1 MVGAKPSTDQKIKMP
16 TRKKPTAIKIAEGN
30 RAKVGKKHLR
40 PDVAGLG
47 RPRIPSNLTADERK
61 IFVEV
66 VASLPPELM
75 TRADEGCLEQYVVA
89 WARFR
94 RMKKIIDDEDEVLS
108 GPNGKYRH
116 PALIVLEKASL
127 EMSRCGS
134 LLGLSP
140 VARARLAAPS
150 SGPDDPM
157 AALLGMDNAEGDW
170 TTQPTTRN

>member
-1 MVGAKPSTDQKIKMP
+1 MP
-16 TRKKPTAIKIAEGN
+16 GRHRKPTAVKVAEGN
-30 RAKVGKKHLR
+30 RAKVGQKHLK
-40 PDVAGLG
+40 PDVAGIG
-47 RPRIPSNLTADERK
+47 RPRIPSHLTTAERK

-66 VASLPPELM
+66 VASLPADLM
-75 TRADEGCLEQYVVA
+75 TRADEGCLEQYA
-89 WARFR
+89 TAYARFR
-94 RMKKIIDDEDEVLS
+94 RMQKVLTAELEILS

-150 SGPDDPM
+150 GEPNDPM
-157 AALLGMDNAEGDW
+157 TALLGMDTAEGADW

>member
-1 MVGAKPSTDQKIKMP
+1 MP
-16 TRKKPTAIKIAEGN
+16 TRSKPTAIKIAEGN
-30 RAKVGKKHLR
+30 RSKVGKKHLR

-47 RPRIPSNLTADERK
+47 RPRIPSHLNTDERK
-61 IFVEV
+61 HFVD
-66 VASLPPELM
+66 AIDAMPPELM
-75 TRADEGCLEQYVVA
+75 TRADEGCIEQYAVA
-89 WARFR
+89 YARFR
-94 RMKKIIDDEDEVLS
+94 RMQKIIKDEKDIVD

-116 PALIVLEKASL
+116 PAVIVLERASL